1 MVKIMKR
8 NLVQI
13 IDDLNVNE
21 VKTFKISDDEKTVV
35 MVMNN
40 DEEIVFSVST
50 GFEIFYFYQLTEKIS
65 GKKVPFKNAYISIE
79 GYVRH
84 ANAAL
89 FKNELRNVIT
99 SLGSDACVDAV
110 QSIMVDAF
118 KKTNL
123 IELAKKENNL
133 SKYVAIAIELLNE
146 LDGDVNIIY
155 TNKFR
160 QRTLKVGE

>member
-1 MVKIMKR
+1 MKIMKR

-65 GKKVPFKNAYISIE
+65 GKKVPFKNAY
-79 GYVRH
+79 
-84 ANAAL
+84 
-89 FKNELRNVIT
+89 
-99 SLGSDACVDAV
+99 
-110 QSIMVDAF
+110 
-118 KKTNL
+118 
-123 IELAKKENNL
+123 
-133 SKYVAIAIELLNE
+133 
-146 LDGDVNIIY
+146 
-155 TNKFR
+155 
-160 QRTLKVGE
+160 